1 MSYLN
6 VKKYLYLQWLFPIGI
21 RCRTRIVLPLKW
33 CQCTSVSNKLY
44 FSHWIKMIKVF
55 WHYYATFVGG
65 GNGSPP
71 QYSCLEN
78 PVDRGAWWAAVHR
91 VAQSPTRLKWLN
103 SSSSLK
109 PSLALCSN
117 IDPSTISVQ
126 FSSIQSLSP
135 VQLFV
140 TPRITAPGLPIHH
153 QLLEPT
159 QTHVH
164 GVGDAIQPSHPLSSP
179 FLPAPNPSQHQGL
192 FQWVKSSHEVAKV
205 WEFQL

>member
-91 VAQSPTRLKWLN
+91 VAQSWARLKQLNMQTCIGEGNGNPLQYSCLENPVDRGAWWAAVHGVTQSQTWLKWL
-103 SSSSLK
+103 SSSKDLTSE
-109 PSLALCSN
+109 
-117 IDPSTISVQ
+117 T
-126 FSSIQSLSP
+126 LS
-135 VQLFV
+135 
-140 TPRITAPGLPIHH
+140 
-153 QLLEPT
+153 
-159 QTHVH
+159 
-164 GVGDAIQPSHPLSSP
+164 D
-179 FLPAPNPSQHQGL
+179 
-192 FQWVKSSHEVAKV
+192 
-205 WEFQL
+205 